1 MKTFEFT
8 IQETE
13 GAKLRVTATKTCKRP
28 QMTKVYKEN
37 AQLLEED
44 KIFLHGYRVI
54 RNLV

>member
-13 GAKLRVTATKTCKRP
+13 GAKLRVTATKSCKSP
-28 QMTKVYKEN
+28 QKTNAYKEN